1 MTQIEKVNKL
11 KTLISMIIIIIL
23 VSCYFND
30 FHFYPIKES
39 DLEANLLQQVKV
51 GEAEGQILMK
61 KDVLQGRAYIVL
73 GGDKKT
79 ISCVTYVKSLYGNRW
94 RQDLFDSIMKEN
106 GKTKIKTLNNY
117 FNASTEENPYQ
128 FQYDLTTQLLEYSI
142 IWSVDLEKAELSE
155 IILEEEAKPVL
166 MTKTFVIGIILA
178 SWFAGRLIGL
188 AQQRKKKY

>member
-30 FHFYPIKES
+30 FHLYPIKES
-39 DLEANLLQQVKV
+39 DLEASLLQQVK
-51 GEAEGQILMK
+51 AEGIEGKILME
-61 KDVLQGRAYIVL
+61 KDILQGRAYIVL

-79 ISCVTYVKSLYGNRW
+79 ISCVTYVKSLYSNRW

-142 IWSVDLEKAELSE
+142 IWSVDLEKVELSE

-178 SWFAGRLIGL
+178 SWFAGRIIGF